1 MKLNKKDYMAAAF
14 IIGVFFFMFAFSF
27 YAIAGGNHHNTY
39 NTPVM
44 EVSQNEAASTAINID
59 TKSINDGIAMA
70 ASNDHSFDFAT
81 NANQLDFNCSRYSDS
96 TACSIAYA
104 KRAGRLLLRASA
116 SGVKISDPIISIGFG
131 LRF

>member
-1 MKLNKKDYMAAAF
+1 MVFAALFFVLLNNAYSDSNYS
-14 IIGVFFFMFAFSF
+14 IIYEQSPNYQSATNN
-27 YAIAGGNHHNTY
+27 Y
-39 NTPVM
+39 
-44 EVSQNEAASTAINID
+44 QID

-104 KRAGRLLLRASA
+104 KRAGRLLLRTSA